1 MLVEYWSMQS
11 VGLLVLRLA
20 LAAVSIAHG
29 AHILFGTFGGPGS
42 GVGPGGLTQTAAQF
56 NAMSLPGSAMAI
68 LAGVAELVGGI
79 LIGAGFLT
87 RWAAFALAAFT
98 AMLSWKSQWPWG
110 FFLNWVGEPG
120 RGHGIEF
127 SIVLIAGLVC
137 LTLTGGGDY
146 SIDGRKTKRQSYA
159 AAGRARLRRR
169 D

>member
-1 MLVEYWSMQS
+1 MNS
-11 VGLLVLRLA
+11 VGLLLLRLA

-29 AHILFGTFGGPGS
+29 AHMLFGMFGGPGS
-42 GVGPGGLTQTAAQF
+42 GVGSGGLTQTAAQF
-56 NAMSLPGSAMAI
+56 TAMSLPGMATAV
-68 LAGVAELVGGI
+68 LAGTAELVGGV
-79 LIGAGFLT
+79 LIGVGYLT

-127 SIVLIAGLVC
+127 SMVLIAGLLC
-137 LTLTGGGDY
+137 LALSGGGDY

-159 AAGRARLRRR
+159 AAGRARLRRT
-169 D
+169 